1 MNNVCKALGTKR
13 GLMPSRD
20 SQSSQLLDLR
30 RDEQDPCSGFACGRP
45 LQEGAGRSAGH
56 TRAGL
61 RAGAA
66 VNGTGW
72 AGGGGLLGFPPARC
86 GNILNLLWTG
96 KESRLIGFVE
106 TTLVN

>member
-13 GLMPSRD
+13 GPMPSHD
-20 SQSSQLLDLR
+20 SQSSQLLDLP

-45 LQEGAGRSAGH
+45 LQEGAGRSTGH
-56 TRAGL
+56 TGAGL

-72 AGGGGLLGFPPARC
+72 AVGGAPWLPSGPLR
-86 GNILNLLWTG
+86 
-96 KESRLIGFVE
+96 
-106 TTLVN
+106 